1 MAERALASAYVTIIP
16 SMKGF
21 NKTLTDELTSA
32 SGKAGDDAGMR
43 IGTGMKSGILGGMGG
58 LATGIAGMF
67 AAIGIGSFVKDAIS
81 SASLL
86 QDTADLTG
94 RLFGTD
100 NLDGMTKWAEG
111 ASKAFGASKQQAL
124 DAANTFAIFGQA
136 AGLGGK
142 DLQNFSID
150 LSQLAGDL
158 ASVKGT
164 STEQAIQAVGAA
176 LRGEM
181 EPIRTYGIMLD
192 DAALKNKAMEMGI
205 YNGEGAL
212 TQQQKTLAAQAAI
225 FDKAAYAQGNYAD
238 TASGAANT
246 QKTFLTEV
254 ENLKAGIGTE
264 LLPVF
269 TDLVQAF
276 SDSLPAL
283 KEALIPAVKEL
294 AGGFKDALPQIIAVI
309 GWFRDNIGLISQFA
323 GVITA
328 LFIGF
333 KLFTGVLTVWNTIV
347 KLATAIQIAFNIAMA
362 ANVISII
369 ILAVVAL
376 IAGIIWLATQT
387 TFFQDTWAAMCAA
400 VQIALE
406 ATGQFFNTIFTAIG
420 QWWTDMVDGFVS
432 GFTAFV
438 SWIGG
443 ILNIVGGFFATVWEG
458 MVNGFRGAV
467 NWIIGL
473 FEGMINFIID
483 GINSFLKLL
492 NGGLSAIKDVTGIDL
507 KVGMISNV
515 SLPRLAKGGFVDQPT
530 TALIGE
536 AGPEVVTPL
545 KDFER
550 MMGLDNGKKQASVTY
565 NNYANPGLTSEQEL
579 LQAMKRGRIQ
589 GVV

>member
-1 MAERALASAYVTIIP
+1 MAERALASAYVNIIP

-21 NKTLTDELTSA
+21 NKTLTDELTGAGS
-32 SGKAGDDAGMR
+32 KAGDEAGNR
-43 IGTGMKSGILGGMGG
+43 IGSGMKSGILNGMGG
-58 LATGIAGMF
+58 LATAVGGII
-67 AAIGIGSFVKDAIS
+67 AAVGIGNLIKDTIS
-81 SASLL
+81 SASML
-86 QDTADLTG
+86 QDTVAAAGTVFGSEAD
-94 RLFGTD
+94 RLSQ
-100 NLDGMTKWAEG
+100 WAEG

-124 DAANTFAIFGQA
+124 DAALTFGTFGKA
-136 AGLGGK
+136 AGLSGA
-142 DLQNFSID
+142 DLSGFSMD
-150 LSQLAGDL
+150 LSQLAGDM
-158 ASVKGT
+158 ASFRGT
-164 STEQAIQAVGAA
+164 STEQAIQAIGAA
-176 LRGEM
+176 LRGEA
-181 EPIRTYGIMLD
+181 EPIRAYGVLLD
-192 DAALKNKAMEMGI
+192 DATLKATAMEMGI
-205 YNGEGAL
+205 YDGNGAL
-212 TQQQKTLAAQAAI
+212 TQQQKVLAAQAAI
-225 FDKAAYAQGNYAD
+225 FKQTSDAQGDYARTSD
-238 TASGAANT
+238 SAANT
-246 QKTFLTEV
+246 QKTFLTEI

-269 TDLVQAF
+269 TDLVKAF

-283 KEALIPAVKEL
+283 KDALIPAVKEL
-294 AGGFKDALPQIIAVI
+294 AQGFKDALPQIIAVI
-309 GWFRDNIGLISQFA
+309 GWFRDNIGFVAQFA

-333 KLFTGVLTVWNTIV
+333 KLFNGALLIWNTTV
-347 KLATAIQIAFNIAMA
+347 KLATAIQTAFNIAMS
-362 ANVISII
+362 ANVIALI

-387 TFFQDTWAAMCAA
+387 TFFQDTWAAMCAG
-400 VQIALE
+400 VQVALQ
-406 ATGQFFNTIFTAIG
+406 ATGDFFNTVFTAIG
-420 QWWTDMVDGFVS
+420 QWWTDMVNGFVN

-443 ILNIVGGFFATVWEG
+443 ILNVVGNFFANVWQG
-458 MVNGFRGAV
+458 MVQGFRGAV

-473 FEGMINFIID
+473 FEGMINFIIN

-550 MMGLDNGKKQASVTY
+550 MMGLDNGKKQPSVTY

>member
-32 SGKAGDDAGMR
+32 GGKAGDDAGMR

-58 LATGIAGMF
+58 LT
-67 AAIGIGSFVKDAIS
+67 AAIGGMIAAVGIGSLIKDTIS
-81 SASLL
+81 SASML
-86 QDTADLTG
+86 QDTVAAAGTVFGNEAD
-94 RLFGTD
+94 RLGQ
-100 NLDGMTKWAEG
+100 WAEG

-124 DAANTFAIFGQA
+124 DAALTFGTFGKA
-136 AGLGGK
+136 AGLTGAELSG
-142 DLQNFSID
+142 FSMD
-150 LSQLAGDL
+150 LSQLAGDM
-158 ASVKGT
+158 ASFRGT
-164 STEQAIQAVGAA
+164 STEQAIQAIGAA
-176 LRGEM
+176 LRGEA
-181 EPIRTYGIMLD
+181 EPIRAYGVLLD
-192 DAALKNKAMEMGI
+192 DATLKSQAMEMGI
-205 YNGEGAL
+205 YDGNGAL
-212 TQQQKTLAAQAAI
+212 TQQQKVLAAQASI
-225 FDKAAYAQGNYAD
+225 FKQTSDAQGDYARTSD
-238 TASGAANT
+238 SAANT
-246 QKTFLTEV
+246 QKTFLTEI

-269 TDLVQAF
+269 TDLVKAF

-309 GWFRDNIGLISQFA
+309 GWFRDNISFIAQFA
-323 GVITA
+323 GAITA
-328 LFIGF
+328 IAIAIKVATTVIGIIN
-333 KLFTGVLTVWNTIV
+333 GIITI
-347 KLATAIQIAFNIAMA
+347 ATAIQTGWNLAWL
-362 ANVISII
+362 ANPITWI
-369 ILAVVAL
+369 ILAIIVAIGLVIAAIWFLANNWEQVTAFFVQLWNNVVSFF
-376 IAGIIWLATQT
+376 TT
-387 TFFQDTWAAMCAA
+387 TFA
-400 VQIALE
+400 
-406 ATGQFFNTIFTAIG
+406 AIG
-420 QWWTDMVDGFVS
+420 QWFSDMWNGMMAGFQQ
-432 GFTAFV
+432 FAD
-438 SWIGG
+438 WIGG
-443 ILNIVGGFFATVWEG
+443 ILNTIGGFFASVWEG

-507 KVGMISNV
+507 KVGMLSKV

-550 MMGLDNGKKQASVTY
+550 MMGLDNGSKQPSVTY